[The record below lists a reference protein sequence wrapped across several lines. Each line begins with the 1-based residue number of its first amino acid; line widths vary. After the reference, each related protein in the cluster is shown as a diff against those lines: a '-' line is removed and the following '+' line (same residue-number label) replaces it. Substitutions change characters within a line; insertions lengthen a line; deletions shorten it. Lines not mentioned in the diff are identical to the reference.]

1 MREPAVRTFLIGY
14 AVVIVPAVIAVL
26 LTDRFELHATIN
38 WHHTAPFDLFFKYG
52 THVADGSVPTILA
65 LVLLWKNWRAFLMV
79 GVSVAL
85 SAIVAQ
91 LLKHGVFPDMDRPS
105 LFLDRMPGVRLVA
118 GVEMH
123 HHNSFP
129 SGHTTAAYSM
139 CLAFAV
145 LIAQRVPAMALAF
158 LAAGLGLSRVYLS
171 QHFTEDVVAGA
182 TIGTLTAYLVYRWL
196 YVSPFASR
204 SWLERSPFRRQNQ

>member
-1 MREPAVRTFLIGY
+1 MREQAVRTFLIGY
-14 AVVIVPAVIAVL
+14 AVVIVPAFIAVL
-26 LTDRFELHATIN
+26 LTDRFELHSAVN
-38 WHHTAPFDLFFKYG
+38 WHHTAPLDLLFKYG
-52 THVADGSVPTILA
+52 THLGDGWVPTILA
-65 LVLLWKNWRAFLMV
+65 LLLLWTNWRAFLMV
-79 GVSVAL
+79 GASVAL

-105 LFLDRMPGVRLVA
+105 LFLDQMPGVHLVT

-139 CLAFAV
+139 CLAYAV
-145 LIAQRVPAMALAF
+145 LIAQRVPAVLLAF

-182 TIGTLTAYLVYRWL
+182 SIGTLTAYLVYRWL
-196 YVSPFASR
+196 YFSPFASR
-204 SWLERSPFRRQNQ
+204 NWLDRSPFRRQNQ